1 MWEHT
6 DGFVVNNLGHLTQG
20 AMYYSAGRVNG
31 FGYYSSSFFSAL
43 GSFTWEAFGE
53 SNEAAINDS
62 ITTVLSAQVAGEI
75 LYRMYLEA
83 RAAGVPAPL
92 AFIINPMAGFHY
104 FVTGTKPPNNG
115 RNLYDLKYYLGMGY
129 GETHYSVTGISEE
142 LYSFKGLFGY
152 AGIAGIYG
160 NPFEQESRIPFNHFE
175 FDFSAGFNG
184 FSVGNSFTSVKLN
197 SHGYLLSWS
206 PVYTDTDRMSNGL
219 SMHMD
224 YASIGIFDES
234 ATINHFGWALDWT
247 IKYQHLLSQS
257 TAIQLKFHSG
267 ITPIG
272 SAKFYSSER
281 EMGFLNYGGGL
292 NSKLCFNLEHKIL
305 GKLEMGVSSYVMWI
319 YPGTSE
325 ISYGTVFWVFS
336 DISYSYPFTKHLS
349 IGITESF
356 TLERGYFGNFPNTR
370 KWNNAVKLFMAW
382 SI

>member
-31 FGYYSSSFFSAL
+31 FGYYTSSFFSAL

-104 FVTGTKPPNNG
+104 FVTGSKPPNNG

-129 GETHYSVTGISEE
+129 GETHSSVKGISEE
-142 LYSFKGLFGY
+142 LYSFQGLFGY

-184 FSVGNSFTSVKLN
+184 FSVGNSFTNVKLD

-247 IKYQHLLSQS
+247 IKYRHLFSQD
-257 TAIQLKFHSG
+257 TVIQLKFHSG
-267 ITPIG
+267 ITPMG
-272 SAKFYSSER
+272 SSKFYSPEKDR
-281 EMGFLNYGGGL
+281 EFLNYGAGL
-292 NSKLCFNLEHKIL
+292 NSKLHFNLENKTL
-305 GKLEMGVSSYVMWI
+305 GKLELVASGHVIWTF
-319 YPGTSE
+319 PGTTD
-325 ISYGTVFWVFS
+325 ISNGTVLWLFT
-336 DISYSYPFTKHLS
+336 DITYSYFFTKHLS
-349 IGITESF
+349 VGITE
-356 TLERGYFGNFPNTR
+356 TLALERGYFGNFPDTR
-370 KWNNAVKLFMAW
+370 KWNQAVKLFMAW